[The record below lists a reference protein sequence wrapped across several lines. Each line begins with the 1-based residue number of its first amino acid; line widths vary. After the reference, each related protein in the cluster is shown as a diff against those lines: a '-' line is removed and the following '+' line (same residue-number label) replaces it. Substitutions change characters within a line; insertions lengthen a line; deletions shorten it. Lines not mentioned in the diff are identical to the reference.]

1 MEKIEGCKKAKDRKE
16 ALKEVGLTVSPS
28 TINRVQ
34 KFKSSPSCH
43 QDEGCS
49 LLRNLFEFVSHDT
62 HDGSYGGRSVIEKD
76 QENRLVRA
84 FLAPPACCA
93 TAKHFLPQIVLDGT
107 FSKGRRGGVFLT
119 ACMQDGNTETV
130 VVCIA
135 FVPTEAKEHWLW
147 FCRNLRESLE
157 LDWSTIT
164 FMSDRGKGLVPAMT
178 EVFPRNEHRHCVV
191 HIGRNMV
198 RNFKMKCLPGL
209 AYAASKENT
218 KEGCER
224 QLEKIK
230 EASESAYG
238 YLNGIEHKLWA
249 TYAMDKPNYGHVTSN
264 IAEFNNSVLKA
275 DRVLTVYGMFS
286 EYYKRLA
293 SQFEDRMGCIAG
305 YNDNYVLPKN
315 TGKDKWDNW
324 EKQNSGWMLLIC
336 TRQQQQQ
343 Q

>member
-1 MEKIEGCKKAKDRKE
+1 MGHSPECPKLESSSLIINKKARYISSSYMEKIEGCKKTKDRKE

-107 FSKGRRGGVFLT
+107 FSKGCRGGTFLT

-147 FCRNLRESLE
+147 FCRSLRESLN
-157 LDWSTIT
+157 LDWNTTI
-164 FMSDRGKGLVPAMT
+164 SCQI
-178 EVFPRNEHRHCVV
+178 E
-191 HIGRNMV
+191 
-198 RNFKMKCLPGL
+198 
-209 AYAASKENT
+209 
-218 KEGCER
+218 
-224 QLEKIK
+224 EK
-230 EASESAYG
+230 A
-238 YLNGIEHKLWA
+238 L
-249 TYAMDKPNYGHVTSN
+249 
-264 IAEFNNSVLKA
+264 F
-275 DRVLTVYGMFS
+275 
-286 EYYKRLA
+286 
-293 SQFEDRMGCIAG
+293 
-305 YNDNYVLPKN
+305 
-315 TGKDKWDNW
+315 
-324 EKQNSGWMLLIC
+324 LL
-336 TRQQQQQ
+336 
-343 Q
+343 